1 MPPPQDPLYAG
12 LGQAVRIGTELLAA
26 LIVGGGLGWVVD
38 TYLFG
43 TIPWGTGQRV
53 GIGIGGW
60 DQECLSVRAAVAR
73 QTSDNI
79 DKQGKSMEES
89 PLHPFELQN
98 WIPISLGGLDISINK
113 AVVMMWVVVSLA
125 AVLMV
130 MAGSARKLV
139 PGKLQSMAEMM
150 VDFIRSIIMDT
161 MGKEGMRFFP
171 FIATLFL
178 FILFC
183 NLIGLI
189 PGSYTVTSQII
200 VTAVF
205 SCLVYGLSLVIGFF
219 LHGVKFLGILVPPG
233 TPWMAGAIDDTDRDD
248 QSVGAAYFT
257 GCSVICEYDGGPC
270 DSRGLVRHGDQ
281 WRIVDRVVALCVHG
295 GDNGLEVGI
304 AFIQAYIFTIL
315 TCVYLGDAFHLHG
328 HDEHAH

>member
-1 MPPPQDPLYAG
+1 
-12 LGQAVRIGTELLAA
+12 
-26 LIVGGGLGWVVD
+26 
-38 TYLFG
+38 
-43 TIPWGTGQRV
+43 
-53 GIGIGGW
+53 
-60 DQECLSVRAAVAR
+60 VAEDITR
-73 QTSDNI
+73 FN
-79 DKQGKSMEES
+79 GKYESAMEES
-89 PLHPFELQN
+89 PLHPFELYN

-113 AVVMMWVVVSLA
+113 AVVIMWVVVSLV

-139 PGKLQSMAEMM
+139 PGKLQNMAEII
-150 VDFIRSIIMDT
+150 VDFIRGMIMDT

-171 FIATLFL
+171 LIATLFL

-189 PGSYTVTSQII
+189 PGSYTVTSQIV

-205 SCLVYGLSLVIGFF
+205 ACLVYGLSLVMGLL

-233 TPWMAGAIDDTDRDD
+233 SPAWLLPLMIPIELISQLARPVSLSVRLFANMTAGHVILGVLFGLAI
-248 QSVGAAYFT
+248 SSGLLIGWLPFAFT
-257 GCSVICEYDGGPC
+257 I
-270 DSRGLVRHGDQ
+270 
-281 WRIVDRVVALCVHG
+281 AM
-295 GDNGLEVGI
+295 NGLEVGI
-304 AFIQAYIFTIL
+304 AFIQAYIFTML